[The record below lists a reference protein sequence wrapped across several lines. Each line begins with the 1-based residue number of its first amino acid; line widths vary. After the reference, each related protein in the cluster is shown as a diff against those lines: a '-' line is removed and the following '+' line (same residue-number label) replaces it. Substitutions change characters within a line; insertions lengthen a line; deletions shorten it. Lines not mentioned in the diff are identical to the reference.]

1 MRYGLYGEKP
11 DEDSEI
17 WDFGFDGI
25 IATISSAKEKYQ
37 KKINVPEEELAAM
50 LRSGQT
56 QQQIA
61 NHYGCSVDT
70 IQRRMK
76 QYGLSR
82 NTAANTA
89 KQAALQS
96 TADLTATGRTQLN
109 ENDNENGNE
118 KEKENGS
125 GNTATPPPLDF

>member
-1 MRYGLYGEKP
+1 MRYGLYSEKP

-25 IATISSAKEKYQ
+25 IATISCAKEKYNQ
-37 KKINVPEEELAAM
+37 RINIPEEELSAM
-50 LRSGQT
+50 LTTEKT

-61 NHYGCSVDT
+61 EYYHCSVDT

-76 QYGLSR
+76 QYGLNRSTTK
-82 NTAANTA
+82 NTANQAAPHGTAENTA
-89 KQAALQS
+89 K
-96 TADLTATGRTQLN
+96 GRAQLN
-109 ENDNENGNE
+109 DNKNE

-125 GNTATPPPLDF
+125 GNTATPPPLDY

>member
-11 DEDSEI
+11 EEDSEI

-37 KKINVPEEELAAM
+37 KKIQVPEEELIEM
-50 LRSGQT
+50 LEAGKT

-61 NHYGCSVDT
+61 EHYHCSVDT

-76 QYGLSR
+76 EYGLHR
-82 NTAANTA
+82 NTARNTA
-89 KQAALQS
+89 K
-96 TADLTATGRTQLN
+96 
-109 ENDNENGNE
+109 
-118 KEKENGS
+118 
-125 GNTATPPPLDF
+125 